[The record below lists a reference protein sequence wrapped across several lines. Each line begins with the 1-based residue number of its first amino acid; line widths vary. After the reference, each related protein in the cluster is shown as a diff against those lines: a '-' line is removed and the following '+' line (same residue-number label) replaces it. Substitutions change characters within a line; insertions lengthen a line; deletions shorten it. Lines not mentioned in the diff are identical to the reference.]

1 MAAPGVLSDQELLG
15 LLRSGD
21 RAAYTEIYTR
31 YKFILHHHAWN
42 KVRNREEAQ
51 DILQEVF
58 TNLWLKRETLRI
70 DSNLSGYLYN
80 AVRNRILDY
89 FAHHEVKVKYV
100 NAVEPNLT
108 LDVATDY
115 RVREN
120 QLRRLIELEIAE
132 LPPRTREVFKM
143 SRNQHLTHRE
153 IAEQLGTSEE
163 TVKKQMAHALRVL
176 RVKLGI
182 FVYLFILFRFWL

>member
-1 MAAPGVLSDQELLG
+1 MAALKVLSDQELLD

-42 KVRNREEAQ
+42 KVRNKEEAQ

-58 TNLWLKRETLRI
+58 TNLWLKRETIRI
-70 DSNLSGYLYN
+70 DSNLSGYLYS

-100 NAVEPNLT
+100 NSVKPILN
-108 LDVATDY
+108 LDVATDH

-120 QLRRLIELEIAE
+120 QLKTLIELEIAE
-132 LPPRTREVFKM
+132 LPPRTRKVFEM

-163 TVKKQMAHALRVL
+163 TVKKQMSYALRVL

-182 FVYLFILFRFWL
+182 FVYLFILLHY

>member
-1 MAAPGVLSDQELLG
+1 MAALEMFSDQELLD

-42 KVRNREEAQ
+42 KVRNKEEAQ

-58 TNLWLKRETLRI
+58 TNLWLKRESLRI
-70 DSNLSGYLYN
+70 DSNLSGYLYS

-100 NAVEPNLT
+100 NSVKPNLN
-108 LDVATDY
+108 LDVATDH

-120 QLRRLIELEIAE
+120 QLKTLIEREIAE
-132 LPPRTREVFKM
+132 LPPRTREVFEM
-143 SRNQHLTHRE
+143 SRNQHLTHRK

-163 TVKKQMAHALRVL
+163 TVKKQMSHALRVL

-182 FVYLFILFRFWL
+182 FIYLFILFHY